1 MRYQTAGAGMRLQKF
16 EERTSTTLVSIQ
28 ALRAIA
34 ALMVLSLHVSLQV
47 AKLTPTAILTPGAAG
62 VDLFF
67 VISGFVMLYSSERL
81 LGRPWA
87 SAQFFKRRLLR
98 IVPLYWLATTALVL
112 LLAPFA
118 GTKAVIASLLFW
130 PYPAG
135 GAPLLNVGWTLNI
148 EMFFY
153 LAFAAALLAKSRV
166 VVTTTVS
173 IFLLGFAWL
182 GPTSG
187 GFSYLS
193 NPIIIEFVFGMMI
206 ALAYRAGIRLAPWA
220 TIGLLVSGLTLYVAT
235 FPDAGAI
242 PRQFSWGIPAALIVA
257 AVALSRI
264 ARATTPA
271 IGIIVF
277 FGDMSYALY
286 LTHNITL
293 PLIVPAVA
301 RLVQPV
307 QPWLCGTAMFVVCV
321 VIGAVTYL
329 LLERPITR
337 ILQQLSLPERRPAHS
352 SPGLAFEV
360 LKS

>member
-1 MRYQTAGAGMRLQKF
+1 MYKRQ
-16 EERTSTTLVSIQ
+16 
-28 ALRAIA
+28 
-34 ALMVLSLHVSLQV
+34 
-47 AKLTPTAILTPGAAG
+47 
-62 VDLFF
+62 LF
-67 VISGFVMLYSSERL
+67 
-81 LGRPWA
+81 GRPWA
-87 SAQFFKRRLLR
+87 SAQFFKRRLVR

-112 LLAPFA
+112 LVAPFA

-153 LAFAAALLAKSRV
+153 LVFAAALLAKSRV

-187 GFSYLS
+187 GFAYFS

-206 ALAYRAGIRLAPWA
+206 ALAYRANIRLAPWA
-220 TIGLLVSGLTLYVAT
+220 TIGLLVSALTLYAAT

-242 PRQFSWGIPAALIVA
+242 PRQFSWGVPAALIVA

-264 ARATTPA
+264 ARSTTPA

-293 PLIVPAVA
+293 PLVVPAVA
-301 RLVQPV
+301 RIVQPV

-329 LLERPITR
+329 LFERPITR
-337 ILQQLSLPERRPAHS
+337 ILRQLSLPEGRPARS
-352 SPGLAFEV
+352 SSGLLGSLEELGANFRSSEARASSGRRSAAHLLTRDEARRIAANIAKLPELLRV
-360 LKS
+360 SR